1 MQNVF
6 NIANIVAKRFVK
18 YKNAFI
24 MTKQKKDAFQRKTP
38 FSVELEKG
46 GYRFI
51 IFSTVT
57 IPSAVVALRK

>member
-24 MTKQKKDAFQRKTP
+24 MTKQKRTP
-38 FSVELEKG
+38 FNERRPFLIELKKG